1 MFDIFRTVDF
11 APEFANQLVAT
22 AVNAAGQAYIT
33 AKAVFKTWQDKQV
46 RYIYQVY
53 LMNVY
58 VHDARWSKFLQYA
71 APLIKLKFNLN

>member
-1 MFDIFRTVDF
+1 MFNIFRTVDF

-46 RYIYQVY
+46 
-53 LMNVY
+53 
-58 VHDARWSKFLQYA
+58 
-71 APLIKLKFNLN
+71 